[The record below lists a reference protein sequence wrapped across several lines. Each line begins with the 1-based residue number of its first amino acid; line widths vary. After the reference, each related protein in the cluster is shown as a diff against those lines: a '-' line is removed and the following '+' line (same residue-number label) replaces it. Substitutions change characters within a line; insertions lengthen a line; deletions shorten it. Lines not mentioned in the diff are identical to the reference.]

1 MENHTKAKQVPPNR
15 PKKRKKKHPALRISI
30 LVLIILGIV
39 GGIIAKRLSDV
50 DGNWLALIMG
60 HNKETLKNLDKL
72 DILIMG
78 ESTGMSDTIIVC
90 SYNPKTQNV
99 SMLSIPRDTYVTNG
113 NYKYSVYNKINS
125 LYSGGK
131 TPEKTVQAVNEI
143 TGLDINYY
151 ILVDTEALIKLVN
164 LIGEVYFDVPTD
176 MNYDDDEQDLHIHLT
191 KGYQKLTGEQ
201 VEQVVRFR
209 HNNDGTSY
217 PPDYGDEDYG
227 RMKTQRNIII
237 EVAKQTIKL
246 KNITEI
252 KNILNIMKEDVKTN
266 VNFNSIMDYVPY
278 AVNVDMSTIKT
289 SQLPG
294 VSENR
299 GGYGWFFY
307 HDEEE
312 TKKLVNELFNENQ
325 LPEENVV
332 SGENTNEANT
342 NEANTNEINQ

>member
-1 MENHTKAKQVPPNR
+1 MGRQIETEENEV
-15 PKKRKKKHPALRISI
+15 KKSKKIKKLHIGRTIF
-30 LVLIILGIV
+30 LIIIIICVIV
-39 GGIIAKRLSDV
+39 GIRFAKKLSDLE
-50 DGNWLALIMG
+50 GNWMAVLLG
-60 HNKETLKNLDKL
+60 HDKETVEKL
-72 DILIMG
+72 ETLRILIMG

-99 SMLSIPRDTYVTNG
+99 SMLSIPRDTYVLNG
-113 NYKYSVYNKINS
+113 NYKYSGYNKINS

-164 LIGEVYFDVPTD
+164 LIGGVYFDVPTD
-176 MNYDDDEQDLHIHLT
+176 MNYDDDGQDLHIHLT

-237 EVAKQTIKL
+237 EIAKQTIKL

-266 VNFNSIMDYVPY
+266 VNFNNIINYVPY

-289 SQLPG
+289 LQLPG

-312 TKKLVNELFNENQ
+312 TKKIIDELFNENA
-325 LPEENVV
+325 LPE
-332 SGENTNEANT
+332 
-342 NEANTNEINQ
+342 

>member
-1 MENHTKAKQVPPNR
+1 MGIQIETEENEG
-15 PKKRKKKHPALRISI
+15 KKGKKKKKLHIGRTILLIIIIACVIVGIIFAKKLSDLEGNWMAVLLGHDKETIENLETLRI
-30 LVLIILGIV
+30 LI
-39 GGIIAKRLSDV
+39 R
-50 DGNWLALIMG
+50 
-60 HNKETLKNLDKL
+60 
-72 DILIMG
+72 G

-90 SYNPKTQNV
+90 SYNPRTQNV

-113 NYKYSVYNKINS
+113 NYKYSAYNKINS
-125 LYSGGK
+125 LYSGGE

-151 ILVDTEALIKLVN
+151 ILVDTEALVKLVN
-164 LIGEVYFDVPTD
+164 LIGGVYFDVPTD
-176 MNYDDDEQDLHIHLT
+176 MNYDDDGQDLHIHLT

-217 PPDYGDEDYG
+217 PSDYGDEDYG

-237 EVAKQTIKL
+237 EIAKQTIKL
-246 KNITEI
+246 KNISEI

-266 VNFNSIMDYVPY
+266 VNFNNIIDYLPY
-278 AVNVDMSTIKT
+278 AVGVDMNTIKT
-289 SQLPG
+289 FQLPG

-312 TKKLVNELFNENQ
+312 TEKLVDELFKENQ
-325 LPEENVV
+325 
-332 SGENTNEANT
+332 
-342 NEANTNEINQ
+342 Q

>member
-1 MENHTKAKQVPPNR
+1 MRRQIETEENEV
-15 PKKRKKKHPALRISI
+15 KKGKKKKKLHIGRTIF
-30 LVLIILGIV
+30 LIIIIVCVIIGIRF
-39 GGIIAKRLSDV
+39 AKKLSDLE
-50 DGNWLALIMG
+50 GNWMAVLLG
-60 HNKETLKNLDKL
+60 HDKETVENLGTL
-72 DILIMG
+72 RILIMG

-99 SMLSIPRDTYVTNG
+99 SMLSIPRDTYVSNG
-113 NYKYSVYNKINS
+113 NYKYSGYNKINS

-164 LIGEVYFDVPTD
+164 LIGGVYFDVPTD
-176 MNYDDDEQDLHIHLT
+176 MNYDDYGQDLHIHLT

-217 PPDYGDEDYG
+217 PSDYGDEDYG

-237 EVAKQTIKL
+237 EIAKQTIKL

-266 VNFNSIMDYVPY
+266 VNFNSIIDYVPY

-289 SQLPG
+289 LQLPG
-294 VSENR
+294 TSENR

-312 TKKLVNELFNENQ
+312 TKKLVDEVFNENS
-325 LPEENVV
+325 LPE
-332 SGENTNEANT
+332 
-342 NEANTNEINQ
+342 

>member
-1 MENHTKAKQVPPNR
+1 MKRHIGTKKNKVNNGKQKKIHTG
-15 PKKRKKKHPALRISI
+15 RII
-30 LVLIILGIV
+30 FLII
-39 GGIIAKRLSDV
+39 IIFCLIIGMVFAKKLSDL
-50 DGNWLALIMG
+50 DGNWMALLLG
-60 HNKETLKNLDKL
+60 HNKETIKNIGTLK
-72 DILIMG
+72 ILIMG
-78 ESTGMSDTIIVC
+78 ESTGMSDTIIAC
-90 SYNPKTQNV
+90 SYNPETQNV
-99 SMLSIPRDTYVTNG
+99 SMLSIPRDTYVTNE
-113 NYKYSVYNKINS
+113 NYKYSAYNKINS
-125 LYSGGK
+125 LHSGGE

-164 LIGEVYFDVPTD
+164 LIEGVYFDVPID
-176 MNYDDDEQDLHIHLT
+176 MNYDDDGQDLHIHLA

-237 EVAKQTIKL
+237 EIAKQTIKL

-266 VNFNSIMDYVPY
+266 INFNNIIDYVPY

-289 SQLPG
+289 AQLPG
-294 VSENR
+294 LSENR
-299 GGYGWFFY
+299 RGYGWFFY
-307 HDEEE
+307 HNEEE
-312 TKKLVNELFNENQ
+312 TKKLVDELFNENP
-325 LPEENVV
+325 LPE
-332 SGENTNEANT
+332 
-342 NEANTNEINQ
+342 

>member
-1 MENHTKAKQVPPNR
+1 MGRQIETE
-15 PKKRKKKHPALRISI
+15 KKEVKKSKKKERKSHIGRII
-30 LVLIILGIV
+30 FLIIIIVCVIV
-39 GGIIAKRLSDV
+39 GIIFAKRLYDLE
-50 DGNWLALIMG
+50 GNWMAVLLG
-60 HNKETLKNLDKL
+60 HNKETVENLETL
-72 DILIMG
+72 RILIMG
-78 ESTGMSDTIIVC
+78 ESTGMSDTIIAC

-113 NYKYSVYNKINS
+113 NYKYSAYNKINS
-125 LYSGGK
+125 LYSGGQ

-164 LIGEVYFDVPTD
+164 LIDGVYFDVPID
-176 MNYDDDEQDLHIHLT
+176 MNYDDNGQDLHIHLT
-191 KGYQKLTGEQ
+191 KGYQKLNGEQ

-227 RMKTQRNIII
+227 RMKTQRNIIV

-246 KNITEI
+246 KNIKEI
-252 KNILNIMKEDVKTN
+252 KNIINIMKEDVKTN
-266 VNFNSIMDYVPY
+266 VNFDSIIDYVPY

-289 SQLPG
+289 LQLPG

-307 HDEEE
+307 HNEEE
-312 TKKLVNELFNENQ
+312 TKKLVDELFNEKP
-325 LPEENVV
+325 LPSQN
-332 SGENTNEANT
+332 
-342 NEANTNEINQ
+342 

>member
-1 MENHTKAKQVPPNR
+1 MWRQIETEKNEVKKNKK
-15 PKKRKKKHPALRISI
+15 KKRFHIGRII
-30 LVLIILGIV
+30 FLIIIV
-39 GGIIAKRLSDV
+39 VCVIIGIIFAKRLSDLK
-50 DGNWLALIMG
+50 GNWMAVLLG
-60 HNKETLKNLDKL
+60 HNKETVENLETL
-72 DILIMG
+72 RILIMG

-90 SYNPKTQNV
+90 YYSPKTQNV
-99 SMLSIPRDTYVTNG
+99 SMLSIPRDTYVKNE
-113 NYKYSVYNKINS
+113 NYKYSAYNKINS

-143 TGLDINYY
+143 TGLDIDYY
-151 ILVDTEALIKLVN
+151 ILVDTEALIKLVD
-164 LIGEVYFDVPTD
+164 LIERVYFDVPID
-176 MNYDDDEQDLHIHLT
+176 MDYDDGQDLHIHLK

-227 RMKTQRNIII
+227 RMKTQRNIIMEI
-237 EVAKQTIKL
+237 AKQTIKL

-252 KNILNIMKEDVKTN
+252 KNILNIMKEEVKTN
-266 VNFNSIMDYVPY
+266 VNFNSIIDYVPY

-307 HDEEE
+307 YDEKE
-312 TKKLVNELFNENQ
+312 TKKIVDELFNGNS
-325 LPEENVV
+325 LPE
-332 SGENTNEANT
+332 
-342 NEANTNEINQ
+342 

>member
-1 MENHTKAKQVPPNR
+1 MGRQGETEENEVKKV
-15 PKKRKKKHPALRISI
+15 KRKKLHIGRTIF
-30 LVLIILGIV
+30 LIIIIVCVIV
-39 GGIIAKRLSDV
+39 GIIFAKKLSDLE
-50 DGNWLALIMG
+50 GNWMALLLG
-60 HNKETLKNLDKL
+60 HNKETVKNLETL
-72 DILIMG
+72 RILIMG

-125 LYSGGK
+125 LYSGGE

-164 LIGEVYFDVPTD
+164 LIGGVYFDVPID
-176 MNYDDDEQDLHIHLT
+176 MNYDDDGQDLHIHLT

-217 PPDYGDEDYG
+217 PTEYGDEDYG
-227 RMKTQRNIII
+227 RMKTQRNIITEI
-237 EVAKQTIKL
+237 AKQTIKL
-246 KNITEI
+246 KNVTEI

-266 VNFNSIMDYVPY
+266 VSFNSIVDYIPY

-299 GGYGWFFY
+299 GGYLMKTHY
-307 HDEEE
+307 Q
-312 TKKLVNELFNENQ
+312 KKM
-325 LPEENVV
+325 
-332 SGENTNEANT
+332 
-342 NEANTNEINQ
+342 

>member
-1 MENHTKAKQVPPNR
+1 MGRQIETEKNEVKKNKK
-15 PKKRKKKHPALRISI
+15 KKRFHIGKII
-30 LVLIILGIV
+30 FLIIIV
-39 GGIIAKRLSDV
+39 VCAIIGIIFAKRLSDLK
-50 DGNWLALIMG
+50 GNWMAVLLG
-60 HNKETLKNLDKL
+60 HNKETVENLETL
-72 DILIMG
+72 RILIMG

-90 SYNPKTQNV
+90 YYSPKTQNV
-99 SMLSIPRDTYVTNG
+99 SMLSIPRDTYVTNE
-113 NYKYSVYNKINS
+113 NYKYSAYNKINS
-125 LYSGGK
+125 LYSGGE

-151 ILVDTEALIKLVN
+151 ILVDTKALIKLVN
-164 LIGEVYFDVPTD
+164 LIEGVYFDVPID
-176 MNYDDDEQDLHIHLT
+176 MNYDDDGQDLHIHLA

-227 RMKTQRNIII
+227 RMKTQRNIIMEI
-237 EVAKQTIKL
+237 AKQTIKL

-252 KNILNIMKEDVKTN
+252 KNILNIMKEEVKTN
-266 VNFNSIMDYVPY
+266 VNFNSIIDYVPY

-307 HDEEE
+307 YDENE
-312 TKKLVNELFNENQ
+312 TKKIVDELFNGNS
-325 LPEENVV
+325 LPE
-332 SGENTNEANT
+332 
-342 NEANTNEINQ
+342 

>member
-1 MENHTKAKQVPPNR
+1 MGKHEAVKEKRNVK
-15 PKKRKKKHPALRISI
+15 KKRKKRTGLKVFMLI
-30 LVLIILGIV
+30 LVVLAIA
-39 GGIIAKRLSDV
+39 GGIFAKKIYDL
-50 DGNWLALIMG
+50 DGNWLAALFG
-60 HNKETLKNLDKL
+60 HNKHTLENLDKL
-72 DILIMG
+72 YILAMG

-90 SYNPKTQNV
+90 SYDPKTQET

-164 LIGEVYFDVPTD
+164 LIGGVYFDVPVD
-176 MNYDDDEQDLHIHLT
+176 MNYDDDGQDLHIHLT
-191 KGYQKLTGEQ
+191 KGYQKLTGDQ

-217 PPDYGDEDYG
+217 PPEYGDEDYG
-227 RMKTQRNIII
+227 RMKTQRNIITEI
-237 EVAKQTIKL
+237 AKQTIKL

-252 KNILNIMKEDVKTN
+252 KNILNIMKEDIKTN

-312 TKKLVNELFNENQ
+312 TKEMVDELFNGIK
-325 LPEENVV
+325 PESSEQVEQNNIV
-332 SGENTNEANT
+332 E
-342 NEANTNEINQ
+342 

>member
-1 MENHTKAKQVPPNR
+1 MGKHEAVKEKRNVK
-15 PKKRKKKHPALRISI
+15 KKRKKRTGLKVFMLI
-30 LVLIILGIV
+30 LVVLAIA
-39 GGIIAKRLSDV
+39 GGIFAKKIYDL
-50 DGNWLALIMG
+50 DGNWLAALFG
-60 HNKETLKNLDKL
+60 HNKNTLENLDKL
-72 DILIMG
+72 YILAMG

-90 SYNPKTQNV
+90 SYDPKTQEA

-164 LIGEVYFDVPTD
+164 LIGGVYFDVPID
-176 MNYDDDEQDLHIHLT
+176 MNYDDDGQDLHIHLT

-217 PPDYGDEDYG
+217 PPEYGDEDYG
-227 RMKTQRNIII
+227 RMKTQRNIITEI
-237 EVAKQTIKL
+237 TKQTIKL

-312 TKKLVNELFNENQ
+312 TKAMVDELFNGIK
-325 LPEENVV
+325 PESPEQVEQNNVV
-332 SGENTNEANT
+332 E
-342 NEANTNEINQ
+342 